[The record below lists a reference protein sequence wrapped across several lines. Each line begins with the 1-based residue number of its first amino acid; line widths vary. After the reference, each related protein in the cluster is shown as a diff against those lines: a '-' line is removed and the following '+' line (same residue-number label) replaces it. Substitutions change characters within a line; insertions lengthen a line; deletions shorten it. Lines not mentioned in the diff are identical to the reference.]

1 MNKKLRFRINKPS
14 VVYEKFDDELVLIN
28 LDSGNYYSFENVGAD
43 IWGLIQSGAS
53 ETEIIAEIS
62 QRYTK
67 KISTIENAVQKF
79 LSELKEEGLIV
90 PDETQEAER
99 CETPPNHYTIGAEME
114 KINFEAPVLSKF
126 TNMQDFLLVDP
137 IHEIDYTEWPK
148 TKPKQSRE

>member
-1 MNKKLRFRINKPS
+1 MNKDLRLRINKPS

-43 IWGLIQSGAS
+43 IWGFIQSGSS
-53 ETEIIAEIS
+53 ETEIIKEVS
-62 QRYTK
+62 QRYTGNL
-67 KISTIENAVQKF
+67 STIENAVQSF

-90 PDETQEAER
+90 PDETQEAES
-99 CETPPNHYTIGAEME
+99 CETPHNHYSIGSEME
-114 KINFEAPVLSKF
+114 KINFEAPILSKF

-148 TKPKQSRE
+148 KQT